1 MAVIFMSGGAC
12 AWAPLACWR
21 PCCCILRNSQLLP
34 TALPCFALPVLGAK
48 RRGAAVLLGQGLL
61 LLHRV
66 PAGGDRRARRARAPP
81 RRAAG

>member
-1 MAVIFMSGGAC
+1 
-12 AWAPLACWR
+12 
-21 PCCCILRNSQLLP
+21 
-34 TALPCFALPVLGAK
+34 VLGAK